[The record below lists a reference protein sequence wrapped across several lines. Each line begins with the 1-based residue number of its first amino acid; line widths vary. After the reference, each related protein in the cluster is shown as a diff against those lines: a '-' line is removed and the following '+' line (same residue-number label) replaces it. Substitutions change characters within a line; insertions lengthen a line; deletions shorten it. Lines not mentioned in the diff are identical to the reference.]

1 MNTILPRDFSNWYSF
16 YNYIKNKPDNINGD
30 LVHYDSNICYS
41 LDYIKSR
48 AFSEIEDSLFN
59 FTETKMIFDN
69 IMKFPQSISKKLV
82 KYFIILKVAEIESEK
97 IVLNKP
103 RIIKNTRL

>member
-1 MNTILPRDFSNWYSF
+1 MNTVLPRDFSNWYSF

-59 FTETKMIFDN
+59 FTETKMIYN
-69 IMKFPQSISKKLV
+69 SMLKFPYYITEKLV
-82 KYFIILKVAEIESEK
+82 KYFTILKIAEIEKDKLEPNHK
-97 IVLNKP
+97 INQS
-103 RIIKNTRL
+103 I